1 MRIKV
6 GFLYKQFY
14 RLFNTFLH
22 AIITIST
29 KEGLLYRNGTV
40 VVFWL
45 NHERNSEWL
54 STEIWMKYEICT
66 LKLSQ
71 VVDKSFQKKKC
82 CFYHPDLN
90 IFLTF
95 KLNVNLVNGV
105 SSINLEKFN
114 FKVSFLNEKFTFKNE
129 HFSSNLLVSKV
140 HTTWT
145 NLDSAKG
152 TRFEVRL

>member
-14 RLFNTFLH
+14 RLFTTFLH

-45 NHERNSEWL
+45 NHERKSEWL

-82 CFYHPDLN
+82 CFYYTDLI
-90 IFLTF
+90 IFLSF
-95 KLNVNLVNGV
+95 KINVNLVNGV
-105 SSINLEKFN
+105 SSKNLEKFN

-129 HFSSNLLVSKV
+129 YFSFILIISKV
-140 HTTWT
+140 HTTW
-145 NLDSAKG
+145 LDDWNKF
-152 TRFEVRL
+152 RECQRN